1 MGPACALNKGKE
13 AFLQQ
18 TPPNPFPTQAP
29 WPRPK
34 PDSDLCGHTSPLFK
48 SDFRV
53 LLLLRGA
60 SWLRCGASRHTPVLR
75 EQFELLHLSLPS
87 DAPAGT
93 NGRKE
98 LAAGEPRRMLPT
110 PGPHWGYRRADQER
124 RTHPRGQAAGP
135 ESLTSPTPR
144 TTYRG
149 HGTKTGGCAS
159 GSCFQV
165 KPLLGQ

>member
-1 MGPACALNKGKE
+1 MCPEQGQRGFSPADSPEPLSHPSSLAASQARLR
-13 AFLQQ
+13 FVWTHQ
-18 TPPNPFPTQAP
+18 PFIQI
-29 WPRPK
+29 R
-34 PDSDLCGHTSPLFK
+34 LH
-48 SDFRV
+48 V

-60 SWLRCGASRHTPVLR
+60 SWLRCGACRHTPVLR
-75 EQFELLHLSLPS
+75 QQFESLHLSLPR

-110 PGPHWGYRRADQER
+110 PGPHWGYRRAGQER
-124 RTHPRGQAAGP
+124 RTHQRGQATGP
-135 ESLTSPTPR
+135 ERLTSPTLR

-159 GSCFQV
+159 GSCFQI
-165 KPLLGQ
+165 KSLLGQ